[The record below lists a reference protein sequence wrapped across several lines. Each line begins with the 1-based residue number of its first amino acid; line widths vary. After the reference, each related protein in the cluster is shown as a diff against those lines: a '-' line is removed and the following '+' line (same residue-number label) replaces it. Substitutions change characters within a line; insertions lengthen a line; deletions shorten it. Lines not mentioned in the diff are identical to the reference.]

1 MIASI
6 DDRRQVYGV
15 EPICKVLPIA
25 PSTYHAHAGK
35 RADMAKL
42 SAPAGPRHGNCLGLG
57 NGNDHGRQVGRK
69 CGCRSKAKSKW
80 VHEARQ

>member
-57 NGNDHGRQVGRK
+57 DWQ
-69 CGCRSKAKSKW
+69 RSRAPSWPQMRLPVKGEKQMGS
-80 VHEARQ
+80 